1 MGLDQGL
8 LCDLKGIMGSVE
20 VPPASVYIRPHQEG
34 SVIRGKVW
42 ESPMLDSVWELTVL
56 SPS

>member
-8 LCDLKGIMGSVE
+8 QCDLKEIMGSAE
-20 VPPASVYIRPHQEG
+20 VPPAAVCMRPHQEG
-34 SVIRGKVW
+34 SVIPGKVW
-42 ESPMLDSVWELTVL
+42 ESLVLVSLWELTVL

>member
-8 LCDLKGIMGSVE
+8 LCDLKEIAWSAE
-20 VPPASVYIRPHQEG
+20 VPPAAVCLRPHQER
-34 SVIRGKVW
+34 SVIPGKVW
-42 ESPMLDSVWELTVL
+42 ESPVLVSVRELPVL